1 MSIHKP
7 VLLEES
13 LEKLNLKKGGVV
25 VDATL
30 GGGGHSREI
39 LKEIGENGILIAF
52 DQDIKAIKE
61 FTEFSNS
68 NFQFSNNFQI
78 PIFKSNNQILINSN
92 FANLRKVLKVL
103 KIKNIDSI
111 LADLGMSSDQL
122 ENKERGFSFQKDA
135 ELDMRMD
142 KRRKK
147 TAKEIVNTYSQNDL
161 EKILREFG
169 EEKYARRISRAIIAG
184 RKTQPIRRTSE
195 LVKVIKDAVP
205 FGYGRGKR
213 HFATKTFQALRME
226 TNDELENI
234 KRFLPQAISVLRTG
248 GRLAVISFH
257 SGEDKAVKGIF
268 RENARGCICPPK
280 FPVCRCGRKPK
291 IKIITK
297 KPIIPKCEEIE
308 INPRARSAKLRV
320 AEKI

>member
-92 FANLRKVLKVL
+92 FVNLRKVLKVL

-122 ENKERGFSFQKDA
+122 EDAERGFSFQKDA

-142 KRRKK
+142 QNEQK
-147 TAKEIVNTYSQNDL
+147 TAREIINTYSQNHL

-169 EEKYARRISRAIIAG
+169 EERYARKIAKRIILQRKINPIEKTLRLAEII
-184 RKTQPIRRTSE
+184 SS
-195 LVKVIKDAVP
+195 AVP
-205 FGYGRGKR
+205 GKYRRGKK
-213 HFATKTFQALRME
+213 HFAVKTFQALRIE
-226 TNDELENI
+226 VNNELENI
-234 KRFLPQAISVLRTG
+234 KCFLPQAISVLKTG
-248 GRLAVISFH
+248 GRLVVISFH
-257 SGEDKAVKGIF
+257 SGEDRIVKNLF
-268 RENARGCICPPK
+268 RENARGCICPPE
-280 FPVCRCGRKPK
+280 FPVCRCGRKPR
-291 IKIITK
+291 IKIISK

-320 AEKI
+320 AEKL

>member
-92 FANLRKVLKVL
+92 FVNLRKVLKVL

-111 LADLGMSSDQL
+111 LADFGMSSDQL
-122 ENKERGFSFQKDA
+122 EDAERGFSFQKDA

-142 KRRKK
+142 QNEQK
-147 TAKEIVNTYSQNDL
+147 TAREIINTYSQNHL

-169 EEKYARRISRAIIAG
+169 EERYARKIAKRIILQRKINPIEKTLRLAEII
-184 RKTQPIRRTSE
+184 SS
-195 LVKVIKDAVP
+195 AVP
-205 FGYGRGKR
+205 GKYRRGKK
-213 HFATKTFQALRME
+213 HFAVKTFQALRIE
-226 TNDELENI
+226 VNNELENI
-234 KRFLPQAISVLRTG
+234 KCFLPQAISVLKTG
-248 GRLAVISFH
+248 GRLVVISFH
-257 SGEDKAVKGIF
+257 SGEDRIVKNLF
-268 RENARGCICPPK
+268 RENARGCICPPE
-280 FPVCRCGRKPK
+280 FPVCRCGRKPR
-291 IKIITK
+291 IKIISK

-320 AEKI
+320 AEKL

>member
-61 FTEFSNS
+61 FTKFSNS

-122 ENKERGFSFQKDA
+122 EDAERGFSFQKDA

-142 KRRKK
+142 QNEQK
-147 TAKEIVNTYSQNDL
+147 TAREIINTYSQNHL

-169 EEKYARRISRAIIAG
+169 EERYARKIAKRIILQRKINPIEKTLRLAEII
-184 RKTQPIRRTSE
+184 SS
-195 LVKVIKDAVP
+195 AVP
-205 FGYGRGKR
+205 GKYRRGKK
-213 HFATKTFQALRME
+213 HFAVKTFQALRIE
-226 TNDELENI
+226 VNNELENI
-234 KRFLPQAISVLRTG
+234 KCFLLQAISVLKTG
-248 GRLAVISFH
+248 GRLVVISFH
-257 SGEDKAVKGIF
+257 SGEDRIVKNLF
-268 RENARGCICPPK
+268 RENARGCICPPE
-280 FPVCRCGRKPK
+280 FPVCRCGRKPR
-291 IKIITK
+291 IKIISK

-320 AEKI
+320 AEKL